1 MSRRNDVYV
10 LGFSERLRDA
20 VNKKGLSD
28 SEVSKRIGL
37 QHGAVC
43 GYINYNQMP
52 TCKTLARLS
61 QVLEVSTDYL
71 LGLKA

>member
-1 MSRRNDVYV
+1 MSRRNDVYIS
-10 LGFSERLRDA
+10 GFSERLRDA

-43 GYINYNQMP
+43 GYINYNHMP

-61 QVLEVSTDYL
+61 QVLEVSTDWL
-71 LGLKA
+71 LGLRE